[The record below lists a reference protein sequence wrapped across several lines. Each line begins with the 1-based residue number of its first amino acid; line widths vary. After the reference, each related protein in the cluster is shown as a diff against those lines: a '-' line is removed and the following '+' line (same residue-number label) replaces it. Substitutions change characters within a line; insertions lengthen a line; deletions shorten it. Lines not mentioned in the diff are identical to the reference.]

1 MIKTSLY
8 TFILISITGGLLTL
22 LSSVGIFI
30 SITMQRRLERL
41 QETLEEFI
49 NLSYGSDANLTTQMY
64 NLIEKYQL
72 HYIYPKQP
80 QGLILRYI
88 DLNVFFILLL
98 WSFAFIMNYEPP
110 FSLPLIM
117 QISPL
122 MIGIFATLFFRR
134 LLRNTISLEN
144 PLLGT
149 IVPPP
154 LKLRSIS
161 FLSHFINLSVMSVL
175 KQARL
180 SLMLTFNRCVD
191 DSDAWNVAVDLKEE
205 LSCDDFFYY
214 LALYDNTSCYFA
226 GFGEV
231 ICRFPSD
238 PITDKP
244 VPVCRNINIPLGC
257 FMTDFSFD
265 LGTDFQA
272 KLLIFT
278 RGEKHPV
285 QYNYRFMKG
294 RGFLASRTDPVVT
307 VNRRIV
313 YNIKKDELNV
323 LSFDPNIPRFQELL
337 PHFKLN
343 GSRYYFYP
351 LSTIRKQSKDSPP
364 HIQICRKGVFI
375 D

>member
-8 TFILISITGGLLTL
+8 TFILLSITGGLLTL

-41 QETLEEFI
+41 QEILEEFI
-49 NLSYGSDANLTTQMY
+49 NLSYRSDANLTTQIY

-98 WSFAFIMNYEPP
+98 WSVSFIMYYEPP
-110 FSLPLIM
+110 FSFHLLL

-122 MIGIFATLFFRR
+122 IIGIHATLFFRR

-144 PLLGT
+144 PLLST
-149 IVPPP
+149 IVPSPP
-154 LKLRSIS
+154 KLRSIS
-161 FLSHFINLSVMSVL
+161 FLSHFVNLSVKSVL

-180 SLMLTFNRCVD
+180 SLILTFCSAVNN
-191 DSDAWNVAVDLKEE
+191 SDVRNVSVDLKEE
-205 LSCDDFFYY
+205 LSFDDFFYY
-214 LALYDNTSCYFA
+214 LALHDDASCCFA

-244 VPVCRNINIPLGC
+244 VPICRNINIPLGC
-257 FMTDFSFD
+257 FTVNTLSDSCTD
-265 LGTDFQA
+265 LQA
-272 KLLIFT
+272 KFLIFT

-285 QYNYRFMKG
+285 QYNCCFMKG
-294 RGFLASRTDPVVT
+294 RGFLASRADPVVT
-307 VNRRIV
+307 VNRHIV
-313 YNIKKDELNV
+313 YNIKKDKLNV
-323 LSFDPNIPRFQELL
+323 LSSDPNIPRFQELL

-343 GSRYYFYP
+343 GNRYYFDP
-351 LSTIRKQSKDSPP
+351 LSAIREQSENSPP